1 MYSLEFTRYSPHYG
15 DESCQSSDFSYESIQ
30 INVIQS
36 GNYTLSSVNNLNTHG
51 SLYEQHFNPY
61 SPSER
66 LLSHNFFG
74 CPQMQFKI
82 IAELLSNVTYILIT
96 EIPGNDWIGE
106 LSVLGTGTNNVI
118 FII

>member
-1 MYSLEFTRYSPHYG
+1 
-15 DESCQSSDFSYESIQ
+15 
-30 INVIQS
+30 
-36 GNYTLSSVNNLNTHG
+36 
-51 SLYEQHFNPY
+51 
-61 SPSER
+61 
-66 LLSHNFFG
+66 
-74 CPQMQFKI
+74 MQFKI